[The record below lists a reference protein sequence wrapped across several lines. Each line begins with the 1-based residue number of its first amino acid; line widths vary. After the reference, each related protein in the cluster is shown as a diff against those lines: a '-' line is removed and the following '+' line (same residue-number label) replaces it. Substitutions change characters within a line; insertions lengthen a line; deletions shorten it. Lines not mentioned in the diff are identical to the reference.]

1 MGFGMIRKEEGQS
14 LTEFALLVPLLL
26 LLICGILDFGRVMYA
41 YLHLNLAAQET
52 VRLAGLGKGDSEITA
67 FAKNYQQLGNPN
79 LLQVTISPLQTSR
92 KSGDYVKVTL
102 SYTLSYLTPMI
113 SNILPQPLITVD
125 STIRVE

>member
-1 MGFGMIRKEEGQS
+1 MIRKEEGQS

-52 VRLAGLGKGDSEITA
+52 VRLAGLGKGDSVITT
-67 FAKNYQQLGNPN
+67 FAKNYEQLGDAN
-79 LLQVTISPLQTSR
+79 LLQVTISPSQASR

-102 SYTLSYLTPMI
+102 SYTLSYLTPVI
-113 SNILPQPLITVD
+113 SNILPQPVITVD

>member
-26 LLICGILDFGRVMYA
+26 LLICGVLDFGRVMYA
-41 YLHLNLAAQET
+41 YLHLNMAAQET
-52 VRLAGLGKGDSEITA
+52 VRIAGLGKGDSEITT
-67 FAKNYQQLGNPN
+67 FAKNYEQLGDAN
-79 LLQVTISPLQTSR
+79 LLHVTISPSQTSR

-113 SNILPQPLITVD
+113 SNILPQPVVTVD

>member
-41 YLHLNLAAQET
+41 YLHLNMAAQET
-52 VRLAGLGKGDSEITA
+52 VRLAGLGKADSVITA
-67 FAKNYQQLGNPN
+67 FAKNYEQLGDGS
-79 LLQVTISPLQTSR
+79 LLQVTIFPSQTSR

-102 SYTLSYLTPMI
+102 SYTLAYLTPVI
-113 SNILPQPLITVD
+113 SNIMPKPIITVN
-125 STIRVE
+125 STIRV

>member
-1 MGFGMIRKEEGQS
+1 MGFGMSRNEEGQS

-41 YLHLNLAAQET
+41 YLHLNMAAQET
-52 VRLAGLGKGDSEITA
+52 VRLAGLGKGDSEIRE
-67 FAKNYQQLGNPN
+67 FAKEYEQLGDAN
-79 LLQVTISPLQTSR
+79 LLQVTVSPLQASR

-102 SYTLSYLTPMI
+102 SYTLSYLTPVI
-113 SNILPQPLITVD
+113 SNIMPKPIITVD

>member
-14 LTEFALLVPLLL
+14 LTEFALLLPLLL

-41 YLHLNLAAQET
+41 YLHLNMAAQET
-52 VRLAGLGKGDSEITA
+52 VRLAGLGKSDLEITEFAKKYEQLGDSS
-67 FAKNYQQLGNPN
+67 
-79 LLQVTISPLQTSR
+79 LLQVMISPSR

-102 SYTLSYLTPMI
+102 SYTLAYLTPVI
-113 SNILPQPLITVD
+113 SNIMPKPIITVD

>member
-1 MGFGMIRKEEGQS
+1 MIRKEEGQS

-41 YLHLNLAAQET
+41 YLHLNMAAQET
-52 VRLAGLGKGDSEITA
+52 VRLAGLGKKDSEITA
-67 FAKNYQQLGNPN
+67 FAKNYERLGDAN
-79 LLQVTISPLQTSR
+79 LLHVTISPSQASR

-102 SYTLSYLTPMI
+102 SYTLSYLTPVI
-113 SNILPQPLITVD
+113 SNIIPKPVITVD

>member
-1 MGFGMIRKEEGQS
+1 MGFDMIRKEEGQS
-14 LTEFALLVPLLL
+14 LTEFALLLPLLL

-41 YLHLNLAAQET
+41 YLHLNMAAQET

-67 FAKNYQQLGNPN
+67 FAKNYEQLGDAN
-79 LLQVTISPLQTSR
+79 LLQVTVSPSKASR

-102 SYTLSYLTPMI
+102 SYTLAYLTPVI
-113 SNILPQPLITVD
+113 SNIMPKPIITVD

>member
-1 MGFGMIRKEEGQS
+1 MIRKEEGQS
-14 LTEFALLVPLLL
+14 LTEFALLLPLLL

-41 YLHLNLAAQET
+41 YLHLNMAAQET

-67 FAKNYQQLGNPN
+67 FAKNYEQLGDAN
-79 LLQVTISPLQTSR
+79 LLQVTVSPSKASR

-102 SYTLSYLTPMI
+102 SYTLAYLTPVI
-113 SNILPQPLITVD
+113 SNIMPKPIITVD

>member
-1 MGFGMIRKEEGQS
+1 MGFDMIRKQEGQS

-26 LLICGILDFGRVMYA
+26 MLICGILDFGRVMYA
-41 YLHLNLAAQET
+41 YLHLSLAAQET

-67 FAKNYQQLGNPN
+67 FAKNYEQLGDAN
-79 LLQVTISPLQTSR
+79 LLHVTIFPAQTSR

-102 SYTLSYLTPMI
+102 SYTLSYLTPVI
-113 SNILPQPLITVD
+113 SNIIPKPVITVD

>member
-41 YLHLNLAAQET
+41 YLHLNMAAQET
-52 VRLAGLGKGDSEITA
+52 VRLAGLGKGDSEITT
-67 FAKNYQQLGNPN
+67 FAKNYEQLGNAN
-79 LLQVTISPLQTSR
+79 LLQVTISPLKASR

-113 SNILPQPLITVD
+113 SNILPKPIITVD

>member
-41 YLHLNLAAQET
+41 YLHLNMAAQET
-52 VRLAGLGKGDSEITA
+52 VRLAGLGKSDLEITEFAKKYEQLGDSS
-67 FAKNYQQLGNPN
+67 
-79 LLQVTISPLQTSR
+79 LLQVMISPSR

-102 SYTLSYLTPMI
+102 SYPLSYLTPVV
-113 SNILPQPLITVD
+113 SNILPKPIITVD